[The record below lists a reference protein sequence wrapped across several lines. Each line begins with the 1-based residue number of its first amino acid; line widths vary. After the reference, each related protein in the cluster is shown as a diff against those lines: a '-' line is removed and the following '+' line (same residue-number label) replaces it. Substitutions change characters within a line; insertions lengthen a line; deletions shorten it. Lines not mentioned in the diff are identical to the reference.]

1 MGHSQ
6 EHAGVLEWIS
16 LCLSVIVFLVCIL
29 ACVITLKKIDFR
41 VEKSLLVVLSLYT
54 LSTFINMLAWIL
66 YFSHDTYYAFH
77 KIDITDTLC
86 ELAYEIIFTILY
98 YFAFEM
104 KDLKNKL
111 ESNTV
116 QEYAQKT
123 KWWRIFRALA
133 MGFNILVSVIC
144 IIISIYLGFI
154 EFDISK
160 GD

>member
-1 MGHSQ
+1 MQ
-6 EHAGVLEWIS
+6 WIS
-16 LCLSVIVFLVCIL
+16 LCVSVIVFLVCIL
-29 ACVITLKKIDFR
+29 ACFITLKKIDFR
-41 VEKSLLVVLSLYT
+41 VEKPLLVVLSLYT
-54 LSTFINMLAWIL
+54 LSTFINMLGWIL
-66 YFSHDTYYAFH
+66 YFSKDTYYAFH
-77 KIDITDTLC
+77 KIDMTDTLE
-86 ELAYEIIFTILY
+86 ELAFEIIFTILY

-133 MGFNILVSVIC
+133 MGFNIFVSVIL
-144 IIISIYLGFI
+144 IIISIYLGLI
-154 EFDISK
+154 GFDISK